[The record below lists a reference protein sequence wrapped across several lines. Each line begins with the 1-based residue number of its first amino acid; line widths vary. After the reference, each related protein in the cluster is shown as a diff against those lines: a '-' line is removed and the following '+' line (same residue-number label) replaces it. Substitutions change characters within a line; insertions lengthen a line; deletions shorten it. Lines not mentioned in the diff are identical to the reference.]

1 MGESVKAFDEP
12 KYLSLFIKNKQLKIV
27 NILRIT
33 YGDKIPW
40 ESVLIVFEL
49 ILFLEWAKNIIH
61 KYFYRNANIMQVKDK
76 QMTTRITVEMKN
88 YFDDNNDFEEEA

>member
-1 MGESVKAFDEP
+1 MKAFDER

-33 YGDKIPW
+33 YGNKTSW
-40 ESVLIVFEL
+40 ESVLIVFVL
-49 ILFLEWAKNIIH
+49 ILFLEWAKSIIH

-76 QMTTRITVEMKN
+76 QITTQITVEIKN
-88 YFDDNNDFEEEA
+88 YSDDNNDFEEEA